1 MNYCYDKNIKYYF
14 FSKKR
19 KLNDLN
25 LVNESYDRY
34 KIVTLGEKYYLE
46 GDEKYNFVVK
56 PSDDIR
62 IYNENN
68 DEDINELNTY
78 QTYNQFF
85 MIQSTTEDL
94 VIIFD
99 QERFINDIRTLIDE
113 YKNNI
118 YDCIEILLPYMGE
131 NKYYDKDVIILIQN
145 VISENFK
152 EFNETLY

>member
-19 KLNDLN
+19 KLNDLD
-25 LVNESYDRY
+25 LVNENYDRY

-56 PSDDIR
+56 PSNDIR

-145 VISENFK
+145 IISENFK

>member
-19 KLNDLN
+19 KLNDLD

-56 PSDDIR
+56 PSNDIR

-145 VISENFK
+145 IISENFK

>member
-19 KLNDLN
+19 KLNELD
-25 LVNESYDRY
+25 LVNESYDKY
-34 KIVTLGEKYYLE
+34 KIITLDEKYYLG

-56 PSDDIR
+56 PNDDIR

-99 QERFINDIRTLIDE
+99 QEKFINDIRILIDE

-118 YDCIEILLPYMGE
+118 YDCIEILLPYMGK
-131 NKYYDKDVIILIQN
+131 NKYYDKDVIISIQN
-145 VISENFK
+145 IISENFK

>member
-19 KLNDLN
+19 KLNDLD

-145 VISENFK
+145 IISENFK

>member
-19 KLNDLN
+19 KLNDLD

-118 YDCIEILLPYMGE
+118 YDCIEILLPYIGE

-145 VISENFK
+145 IISENFK

>member
-19 KLNDLN
+19 KLNELD

-118 YDCIEILLPYMGE
+118 YDCIEILLPYIGE

-145 VISENFK
+145 IISENFK